1 MSEWTEQYAA
11 LPAAPGMD
19 LGVWGAN
26 DIAHRSFEKALDPLV
41 RSQPLL
47 RGAGA
52 AFANRQAKK
61 AAAGAP
67 SRAPPSPAACHRSLT

>member
-1 MSEWTEQYAA
+1 MSAEWPEQYAA

-19 LGVWGAN
+19 LGVWGPN

-47 RGAGA
+47 RRGGGC
-52 AFANRQAKK
+52 RI
-61 AAAGAP
+61 
-67 SRAPPSPAACHRSLT
+67 R

>member
-1 MSEWTEQYAA
+1 MSAEWPEQYAA
-11 LPAAPGMD
+11 LPAAGMD

-47 RGAGA
+47 RRGAGA
-52 AFANRQAKK
+52 AFANRQAKR

-67 SRAPPSPAACHRSLT
+67 SRAPPRRPPVIDP